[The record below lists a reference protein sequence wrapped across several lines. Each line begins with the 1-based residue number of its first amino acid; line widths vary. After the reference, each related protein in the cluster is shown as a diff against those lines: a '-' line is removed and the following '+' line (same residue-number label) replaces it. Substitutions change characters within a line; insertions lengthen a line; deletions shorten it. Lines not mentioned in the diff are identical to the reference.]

1 MLIEWGFAPPA
12 ARADP
17 GAYLPGPPSPTHRTR
32 QNGPAVQANY
42 GASNGSL
49 GAGMSGTR
57 MAAGKARGTTF
68 EY

>member
-32 QNGPAVQANY
+32 QNGTAVQANY

-49 GAGMSGTR
+49 GAGRQGHTWQLGR
-57 MAAGKARGTTF
+57 RGGRH
-68 EY
+68 